1 MTAPSAST
9 NRIVAIDLL
18 RGFALLGI
26 LSMNIMSFS
35 MPDAAYSNPT
45 LYGGEGINLLVYGF
59 VHIMADQKFMALF
72 SMLFGASVMLLLS
85 KSAQQ
90 GKKATRVHYVRNGW
104 LLFFGLLHGIFVWQ
118 GDVLLVYALCSFFL
132 FFFKNLKPSLQISL
146 GLLVFFLP
154 SLLSVFVS
162 TQLSSLDLEA
172 QQVLSRNFTPSAQE
186 LAEDIAV
193 HKGAYAEQLSY
204 RFDSEETS
212 STTQDLLDVSFLLE
226 AFARAFGMMLL
237 GMAFYTLGI
246 LTAQRSKFFYKRML
260 LFGFL
265 IGIPLASVGLYLY
278 YVNNWDAAYALF
290 LGRIPNHLATPFI
303 ACAYLALV
311 MLWSQTAILKTLQN
325 RLAAVGR
332 MALSNYISQSLLAT
346 IIFYGF
352 GLGLYGN
359 LNRLSQSFIVLLIW
373 ALQLVIS
380 AWWLKHFRYGPL
392 EWLWRSL
399 TYFRLEPFRKAH

>member
-1 MTAPSAST
+1 MTVPSVSK

-35 MPDAAYSNPT
+35 MPDAAYNNPT
-45 LYGGEGINLLVYGF
+45 LYGGEGINRFVYGF

-72 SMLFGASVMLLLS
+72 SMLFGASVMLLFS

-104 LLFFGLLHGIFVWQ
+104 LLLFGLLHGIFVWQ

-132 FFFKNLKPSLQISL
+132 FFFKDLKPSLQISI

-154 SLLSVFVS
+154 SLFSVFIS
-162 TQLSSLDLEA
+162 RQLSSLDLEG
-172 QQVLSRNFTPSAQE
+172 QQVLIQNFAPSAQA

-193 HKGAYAEQLSY
+193 HRAAYSKQLSY
-204 RFDSEETS
+204 RFDSEDQAS
-212 STTQDLLDVSFLLE
+212 STAQDLLDVSFLLE

-246 LTAQRSKFFYKRML
+246 LTAQRSNLFYKRML

-265 IGIPLASVGLYLY
+265 IGIPLASIGLYLY
-278 YVNNWDAAYALF
+278 YANNWDAAYALF

-311 MLWSQTAILKTLQN
+311 MLWSQTSIFKTLQN
-325 RLAAVGR
+325 RLTAVGR

-346 IIFYGF
+346 FIFYGF

-359 LNRLSQSFIVLLIW
+359 LNRLSQGAIVLLIW
-373 ALQLVIS
+373 AIQLVLS

-399 TYFRLEPFRKAH
+399 TYFRLEPFRKT

>member
-1 MTAPSAST
+1 MTVPSVSKT
-9 NRIVAIDLL
+9 RIVAIDLL

-45 LYGGEGINLLVYGF
+45 VYGGEGLNVFAYGF

-72 SMLFGASVMLLLS
+72 SMLFGASVMLLFS

-90 GKKATRVHYVRNGW
+90 GKKATRVHYVRNVW
-104 LLFFGLLHGIFVWQ
+104 LLLFGLLHGIFIWQ
-118 GDVLLVYALCSFFL
+118 GDVLLIYALCSFFL
-132 FFFKNLKPSLQISL
+132 FFFKDLKPSLQISL

-154 SLLSVFVS
+154 SLLNGVIA
-162 TQLSSLDLEA
+162 TQLSSLDLEG
-172 QQVLSRNFTPSAQE
+172 QQILSQNFEPSAEE

-204 RFDSEETS
+204 RFDSEDQAS
-212 STTQDLLDVSFLLE
+212 STAQDLLDVSFLLE

-246 LTAQRSKFFYKRML
+246 LTAQRSNLFYKRML

-265 IGIPLASVGLYLY
+265 IGIPLASLGLYLY
-278 YVNNWDAAYALF
+278 YANNWRAAYALF

-311 MLWSQTAILKTLQN
+311 MLWSQTAFLKTLQN
-325 RLAAVGR
+325 RLTAVGR
-332 MALSNYISQSLLAT
+332 MALSNYISQSLLASF
-346 IIFYGF
+346 IFYGF

-359 LNRLSQSFIVLLIW
+359 LNRLSQGVIVLLIW
-373 ALQLVIS
+373 TIQLAIS

-399 TYFRLEPFRKAH
+399 TYFRLEPFRKT